1 MEPEN
6 VVETES
12 VVPEVDVDSLQSK
25 LHKSNTEAKNLRQR
39 MKQMEAELTKV
50 KSTFSVD
57 TIDDDWLSTV
67 QQTLQKTNGVDD
79 VKRKYDLDLKRAREE
94 ANQYKTQYE
103 QMQHSLKEKSRDDKI
118 LEAISKVGIKAE
130 AMQAARKLIASEAE
144 YDNDSDEWS
153 WGGESLDKY
162 VGRWAKQ
169 NSYMLGNP
177 VKQGATKT
185 KSASAGEVPDG
196 FISREEFNRMP
207 ARERIKPENRKIILA
222 SEKFWD

>member
-1 MEPEN
+1 MDNEN
-6 VVETES
+6 IEQ
-12 VVPEVDVDSLQSK
+12 EVDVESLQGK
-25 LHKSNTEAKNLRQR
+25 LHKSNTEAKNLRAR
-39 MKQMEAELTKV
+39 MKQMEAELSKV
-50 KSTFSVD
+50 KSTFEIDS
-57 TIDDDWLSTV
+57 IDDTWLDNV
-67 QQTLQKTNGVDD
+67 KQNLQKSNSSDD
-79 VKRKYDLDLKRAREE
+79 IKRKYDLDLKRAREE
-94 ANQYKTQYE
+94 AQQYKTQFE
-103 QMQHSLKEKSRDDKI
+103 KMQHSIKEKTRDDKI
-118 LEAISKVGIKAE
+118 LEAISKIGVKSE

-185 KSASAGEVPDG
+185 KSASVGEIPDG
-196 FISREEFNRMP
+196 FISKEEFARMP
-207 ARERIKPENRKIILA
+207 PRERIKPENRKIILA